1 MGGATE
7 TGKSIKRVIALKLLI
22 LYAIFELIVERPNNR

>member
-7 TGKSIKRVIALKLLI
+7 TGKSIKWVIALKLLI
-22 LYAIFELIVERPNNR
+22 LYAIFELIVERLNNR